1 MARTSPLAGAIG
13 LAAAL
18 SLTAPAH
25 AASLPEAPVQGAAS
39 GNSLVF
45 LDNASPVIGDPQAEV
60 YNWRRCGWR
69 GCYRGWRGGWYGHRR
84 ANTGAVLAGA
94 VIIGGIAAL
103 ASSAAN
109 NSRRNN
115 PDVVVIE
122 REVRDDRDD
131 NDRRNN
137 PRSSSIGSGIDNA
150 VSQCLDVIE
159 RDVRVDSVNSA
170 TRVSSG
176 WIVSGSIFDGSG
188 FRCEIGNDGRI
199 SDINYGRVSRS
210 GAVGAGVQFAG
221 QWSDDRYADARASLE
236 EQQEGVEQQGEV
248 QRFAQADTD
257 AEPQPLVPLTSNR
270 LPAYPGGPLPG
281 EE

>member
-18 SLTAPAH
+18 SLTAPAQ
-25 AASLPEAPVQGAAS
+25 AATLPKTAKVDT
-39 GNSLVF
+39 SLVF
-45 LDNASPVIGDPQAEV
+45 WDDWQPVIDAEQSETA
-60 YNWRRCGWR
+60 NWHRCGR
-69 GCYRGWRGGWYGHRR
+69 YGCYRRGWYGHRHV
-84 ANTGAVLAGA
+84 NTGGVLAGA

-103 ASSAAN
+103 VASASN
-109 NSRRNN
+109 KNSRRYDR
-115 PDVVVIE
+115 DVVVIE
-122 REVRDDRDD
+122 RDVRDDRDD
-131 NDRRNN
+131 EDRRNN

-170 TRVSSG
+170 MRVSTG

-188 FRCEIGNDGRI
+188 FSCEIGNNGRI
-199 SDINYGRVSRS
+199 SDITYGRVSRS
-210 GAVGAGVQFAG
+210 GDVGAGVQYAG

-236 EQQEGVEQQGEV
+236 EQREGVEQQDEV

-257 AEPQPLVPLTSNR
+257 AEPQPLVPLTSDR
-270 LPAYPGGPLPG
+270 MPAYPGGPLPG